1 MVCGGGL
8 LVAPEALSPK
18 PQRPN
23 TQTTPIQSTDTGVLH
38 RSTGHAKKPQ
48 SKTFNHNPQTPK
60 PQIPDTGTLNPE
72 ASKPS
77 SRQVCEDGES
87 ALARDAGEALAQRR
101 HARYYRPCFGS

>member
-8 LVAPEALSPK
+8 LVAPEALSLK

-38 RSTGHAKKPQ
+38 GSTEHAK
-48 SKTFNHNPQTPK
+48 K

-72 ASKPS
+72 ASKPDLS
-77 SRQVCEDGES
+77 SRQVYEDGES

-101 HARYYRPCFGS
+101 HARYSPPCFGGS